1 MKKNHNFPILST
13 VKDSSKASIFGKR
26 GLSWR
31 YRLIFIGSLIF
42 ILLACPGSSI
52 VVKPLTLSDL
62 QLFPA
67 KYIASSYFDRGMGYH
82 DSRFQAVDLSE
93 VLIRFVNDPK
103 IDGVLLDCF
112 DDYQGFISLHE
123 INKYDL
129 YEVLFNSISKT
140 NLGAVIDV
148 TDQFVQ
154 LELKGKNI
162 YEIFSA
168 GSPFNFNEFKEKK
181 GSTTQTVL
189 NHVDVILHN
198 KDENIVNLFVR
209 RSFAEH
215 LYSWIEDNTSR
226 L

>member
-1 MKKNHNFPILST
+1 MLNYNSVIKNEINHESVSIKEISPVIKINVRGKKREFLTNIGKNLNMILPTEANTSST
-13 VKDSSKASIFGKR
+13 SDKLTAIWLSPDEWMIVANEQASKD
-26 GLSWR
+26 
-31 YRLIFIGSLIF
+31 
-42 ILLACPGSSI
+42 
-52 VVKPLTLSDL
+52 
-62 QLFPA
+62 
-67 KYIASSYFDRGMGYH
+67 
-82 DSRFQAVDLSE
+82 
-93 VLIRFVNDPK
+93 N
-103 IDGVLLDCF
+103 
-112 DDYQGFISLHE
+112 
-123 INKYDL
+123 NKYDL

-189 NHVDVILHN
+189 NHVDVILHH
-198 KDENIVNLFVR
+198 KDKNIVNLFVR